1 MRTAFF
7 LRRRLLAAC
16 ASAVFALLCAEFSAS
31 ADSSPIKIAVFDF
44 ELDDFSA
51 GAGIAGNVAADNEH
65 LDQAT
70 SEVRGLLAESGR
82 YSLVDVSGVQSDS
95 VKARAFRQ
103 CNGCES
109 ALAQKLGAD
118 QSFVGVITR
127 VSRTEFTVRFQIRD
141 ARTGDVIAN
150 KATDLRIGADYA
162 WGRGAASLIK
172 NRLLNDS

>member
-1 MRTAFF
+1 MPR
-7 LRRRLLAAC
+7 LRRLHQR
-16 ASAVFALLCAEFSAS
+16 
-31 ADSSPIKIAVFDF
+31 
-44 ELDDFSA
+44 
-51 GAGIAGNVAADNEH
+51 
-65 LDQAT
+65 
-70 SEVRGLLAESGR
+70 
-82 YSLVDVSGVQSDS
+82 QSDS

-109 ALAQKLGAD
+109 ALAQELGAD

-127 VSRTEFTVRFQIRD
+127 VSRTEFMVRFQIRD

-162 WGRGAASLIK
+162 WGRGTASLIK